1 MPTTRTFARAA
12 ACVLAVCAGCT
23 QQRNG
28 GAGVDMVIARRQVEP
43 RPTVQGVDQS
53 GLVAMNDTQA
63 PRGPVAPPSAD
74 SISATVEESVRPPDE
89 EGFQGANGAP
99 PRDSPPRDAPRFPP
113 PPATRPRDP
122 AAAPDTTGGYQLVG
136 TVLAEVSDSPIFADK
151 VLATV
156 DKVLAA
162 QAARLDE
169 PAFRRIAA
177 ETIDKQIREY
187 VATELEFAMALKRL
201 DARDRELARLATI
214 RWREEQVT
222 RAGGSLELARQR
234 AAAAGYDFDEMA
246 EDQYRWNMRKL
257 YYQKYEYPKIH
268 VSADDMRR
276 YYQEHRQREFTSVD
290 RARFRVI
297 KVDKRKAGGRQE
309 ALGEISRLLD
319 RARSG
324 GKDFAELAAEDNDE
338 EAFKRPPPQPFERG
352 SFVVKEVE
360 DAAWKLQP
368 GQITDPVETPDA
380 FFIAKLEEKQ
390 PGGVRP
396 FEEPDVQRR
405 IEAALKKRQ
414 FDELQHGVQQALMR
428 DAIIRYHPRM
438 IELAVGMAMQ
448 KYRYWREAAAR

>member
-1 MPTTRTFARAA
+1 MPIPRTFAWGA
-12 ACVLAVCAGCT
+12 ACVLAVCAGCA

-28 GAGVDMVIARRQVEP
+28 GAGVDMVIARRQVDP
-43 RPTVQGVDQS
+43 RPAVQPVDES

-63 PRGPVAPPSAD
+63 ARGPGSLAPPAE
-74 SISATVEESVRPPDE
+74 SISSTVEESVRPVEE
-89 EGFQGANGAP
+89 EGFQGANAP
-99 PRDSPPRDAPRFPP
+99 PRDSRPVP
-113 PPATRPRDP
+113 PPAAPLPRDP
-122 AAAPDTTGGYQLVG
+122 ANAPEGLGGFQLVG

-162 QAARLDE
+162 QAVRLDE
-169 PAFRRIAA
+169 SAFRRVAA
-177 ETIDKQIREY
+177 ETIDKQIKEY

-201 DARDRELARLATI
+201 DARDRGLAHLATI

-268 VSADDMRR
+268 VSAGDMRR

-297 KVDKRKAGGRQE
+297 KVDKRKSGGRQE

-368 GQITDPVETPDA
+368 GQISDPVETPDA
-380 FFIAKLEEKQ
+380 FFIARLEEKH

-405 IEAALKKRQ
+405 IEAALRKRQ
-414 FDELQHGVQQALMR
+414 FDELQQGVQQALMR

>member
-1 MPTTRTFARAA
+1 MPTTRAFAPVAA
-12 ACVLAVCAGCT
+12 ACFVALCAGCT
-23 QQRNG
+23 QQRSG
-28 GAGVDMVIARRQVEP
+28 GAGVDMVVARRQVEP
-43 RPTVQGVDQS
+43 RPTVQPVDQS

-63 PRGPVAPPSAD
+63 ARGPGSLSPPGD
-74 SISATVEESVRPPDE
+74 SISATVEESVRPVEE
-89 EGFQGANGAP
+89 EGFQGANGG
-99 PRDSPPRDAPRFPP
+99 PPRDAPAVP

-122 AAAPDTTGGYQLVG
+122 AAAPDTTGGYQLIG

-151 VLATV
+151 VLKTI

-169 PAFRRIAA
+169 PAFRRVAA

-187 VATELEFAMALKRL
+187 VNSELEFAMALKRL

-222 RAGGSLELARQR
+222 RAGGSLEVARQR
-234 AAAAGYDFDEMA
+234 AAAAGYDFDELA
-246 EDQYRWNMRKL
+246 DDQYRWNMRKL

-297 KVDKRKAGGRQE
+297 KVDKRKSGGRQE

-360 DAAWKLQP
+360 DAAWNLQP
-368 GQITDPVETPDA
+368 GQISDPVETPDA
-380 FFIAKLEEKQ
+380 FFIVKLEEKQ

-396 FEEPDVQRR
+396 FEEPDVQRK
-405 IEAALKKRQ
+405 IEAALRKRQ
-414 FDELQHGVQQALMR
+414 FDELQLSVQQSLMR

-448 KYRYWREAAAR
+448 KYRYWRQAAAR